1 MFFQAFYI
9 IIFRQFEA
17 LDFEIPDE
25 DNVWKW
31 NVYLHNQDDLADASR
46 QPSYRFGL
54 DNSQSTYYLKTKH
67 LTKES
72 TKSRPC
78 MKYKPTTCKEVEMH
92 KEIKQ
97 RHNCRIP
104 IYYTGQHLDEYIHW
118 LHPCN
123 KSITKKMASLIS
135 ENFNCSNSIIP
146 CKQTHHYMNKVG
158 SVFVKIDYTQ
168 QIKGCRFEYDR
179 NETEIFEKNIKVSTQ
194 ALIGQV
200 GGIHGITLGW
210 SIRNTFL
217 ERVIDMLGTF
227 MHICKSAY

>member
-227 MHICKSAY
+227 MHMCKSAY